1 MITAAESMNNVRKY
15 RKDFGTPVLEKLSYY
30 IEQSSLRGETSI
42 EVGPLSQIDGYSAI
56 NKKDYYMLKRNG
68 FNITF
73 SATYEKE
80 RVSQYMSKIKTREIS
95 LTEYFG
101 NSPELEDK
109 VAIISWEA
117 VQ

>member
-42 EVGPLSQIDGYSAI
+42 EVGPLSQIDGHCLI

-73 SATYEKE
+73 RATYEKE
-80 RVSQYMSKIKTREIS
+80 QVNPNFAKVKTREIS
-95 LTEYFG
+95 LIEYFG
-101 NSPELEDK
+101 HTAELEDK
-109 VAIISWEA
+109 VAIISWE
-117 VQ
+117 V

>member
-30 IEQSSLRGETSI
+30 IEQSSLRGKTSI

-95 LTEYFG
+95 LIEYFG
-101 NSPELEDK
+101 HTAELEDK
-109 VAIISWEA
+109 VVIISWEA